1 MLPKTTLVV
10 IWAGGKRILPSQVP
24 NTVGQQQPDEKHRDS
39 GKDYHFN
46 MSYKQDVQ
54 KDEIDDDGD
63 DGDDNYNSNMSHG
76 QDIRKDEDITIINS
90 LRGIHPSIQSTPT
103 FCT

>member
-54 KDEIDDDGD
+54 KGEIDD

-76 QDIRKDEDITIINS
+76 QDIRKDEDNDY
-90 LRGIHPSIQSTPT
+90 
-103 FCT
+103 